1 VIHIFDTAPPTTPK
15 DHDMAD
21 LEVDDDDDDGDEDE
35 DDNAGGIS
43 GVMALDED
51 EEVSDLK

>member
-1 VIHIFDTAPPTTPK
+1 MIHIFDTAPPTTPK

-21 LEVDDDDDDGDEDE
+21 LEVDDDDDDGDED
-35 DDNAGGIS
+35 DNAGGIS

>member
-1 VIHIFDTAPPTTPK
+1 MIHIFDTAPPTTPK

-21 LEVDDDDDDGDEDE
+21 LEVDDDDE
-35 DDNAGGIS
+35 DDNEGGIS

-51 EEVSDLK
+51 GEATDLK